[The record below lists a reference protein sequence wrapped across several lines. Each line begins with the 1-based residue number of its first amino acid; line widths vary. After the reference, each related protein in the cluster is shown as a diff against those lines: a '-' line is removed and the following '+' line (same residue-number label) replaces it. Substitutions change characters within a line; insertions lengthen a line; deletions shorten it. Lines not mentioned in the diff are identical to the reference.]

1 MDAARGGDFILG
13 KKYAY
18 VECLELLQSLVDP
31 SELHIDFVIE
41 DKYPLE

>member
-1 MDAARGGDFILG
+1 MVRLKNDFI
-13 KKYAY
+13 YNVMIHAAFW
-18 VECLELLQSLVDP
+18 LLQCLAGP